1 MENLE
6 IKDIVDVNNIKEIK
20 IEFYNLINSIEES
33 KKNSISNFNFA
44 SPFLLVQCF
53 LIIPFSIS
61 LFLSLKFLGIY
72 LLIPIFLVALIYFF
86 MIKNTIKFHSSLD
99 DIKLKYIY
107 FFVKNKNLS
116 INNINKI
123 NNFFDSLNKKNK
135 NILNQILYYNLM
147 KKNKINIAYYLLLE
161 KIKTLPI
168 EAIREDK
175 DIIFNFI
182 EKEVKET
189 SKKAEILDYLEE
201 RLKELTVS
209 ERIERINNTFK
220 NPESINIEQN
230 KNLIK
235 SI

>member
-1 MENLE
+1 
-6 IKDIVDVNNIKEIK
+6 
-20 IEFYNLINSIEES
+20 
-33 KKNSISNFNFA
+33 
-44 SPFLLVQCF
+44 
-53 LIIPFSIS
+53 
-61 LFLSLKFLGIY
+61 
-72 LLIPIFLVALIYFF
+72 
-86 MIKNTIKFHSSLD
+86 MIKNTIKFHYSLD

-123 NNFFDSLNKKNK
+123 NNFFDSLNEKNK

-189 SKKAEILDYLEE
+189 SKKTEMLDYLEE

-209 ERIERINNTFK
+209 ERVERINNTFK
-220 NPESINIEQN
+220 NPESINIEKN